1 MQKRNDVLYHKDMP
15 RKTLALLVGLILVT
29 IILFIIALQ
38 TGKNQSNKMPQ
49 GQTLATPTPDIMH
62 TTLAMSPEMVQVAS
76 GGIGTDDVMMDTS
89 DNQVTAV
96 QLELMY
102 DPTMLSNVK
111 VTVGKD
117 FPNPVVLIDKNDP
130 TTGKYTY
137 AYGVQPGQKT
147 INGKAIAAK
156 VTFTARGALGKQSQ
170 IIMQP
175 TTLVTAR
182 GVAGSVLKK
191 STGATV
197 VIVPISKVTSPQTS
211 AISPTTAVKVVT
223 PVTSK
228 APTK

>member
-1 MQKRNDVLYHKDMP
+1 MP

-29 IILFIIALQ
+29 VILFLIALQ
-38 TGKNQSNKMPQ
+38 TGKNQSKTAQ
-49 GQTLATPTPDIMH
+49 QQSQAQATPTPDVMH
-62 TTLAMSPEMVQVAS
+62 TTLSMSPDVIQVAP
-76 GGIGTDDVMMDTS
+76 GGIGTAEVMADTS

-96 QLELMY
+96 QLELLY

-111 VTVGKD
+111 VTVGPA
-117 FPNPVVLIDKNDP
+117 FANPVVLIDRNDA

-137 AYGVQPGQKT
+137 AYGIQPGQKPV
-147 INGKAIAAK
+147 NGQITVAK
-156 VTFTARGALGKQSQ
+156 ITFTARGALGKQSQ

-182 GVAGSVLKK
+182 GVAGTVLKK
-191 STGATV
+191 GTGATV
-197 VIVPISKVTSPQTS
+197 VIAASAKTNPVTPKTTTS
-211 AISPTTAVKVVT
+211 AGSGQAVTA